1 MPDVI
6 QKSLQKSSK
15 SVSDIDPAVAL
26 HIKEAETRL
35 SRLIRTQFFL
45 MSFAA
50 IASVVLVVGAF
61 ALITTL
67 TRVPSNT
74 ALLDQI
80 EESNKQLS
88 TIAQSILQP
97 TPGITTTRALELVL
111 TQAEIHQKSVEELRR
126 TQQQPAP
133 ETQSL
138 IQIIGSAAVLA
149 LLGALGL
156 QRLQNIDT
164 EINNLRES
172 MYAQMEARA
181 RGIREVLG
189 ATIDD
194 QVDKAMVKT
203 RKDIEGL
210 TKQAATTLQ
219 EYQQQVTHMLNEVQ
233 QQFETLKNEVGVVG
247 TMLDQYP
254 WLKSKEKFDK
264 ASKITQLSS
273 VEQAHRLAVEFSI
286 IGDNISAR
294 EALQEIVR
302 RDLPGDADDFH
313 NAHAQA
319 MRMEE
324 VKVALEIVDLGLRNY
339 PDQYDLMAD
348 KAVSL
353 RSLGRAT
360 EARQLLDDWRQRKPE
375 EFIRSWRPAVFYVD
389 TFRALELTPDSIEA
403 IESMLRQVTEKRPYD
418 IKPWSA
424 YAQFVSDQ
432 GRPEEAEQILL
443 RALEL
448 NPLSQQLNYVL
459 GELLL
464 KQGRV
469 EEARSYL
476 EKALRLDYQ
485 QQYQPDVNQYAI
497 RATLAQAYEACD
509 ELDKARLLYQSIIV
523 AADRDASRTIKDYA
537 KGRLAAIALI
547 SGNLPEQE
555 KSETSEEMLGLLKA
569 IAQSAQGYSAAA
581 ESPQQE

>member
-6 QKSLQKSSK
+6 QKSLQESSE

-26 HIKEAETRL
+26 HIKEAEARL
-35 SRLIRTQFFL
+35 SRLIRTQFFF

-50 IASVVLVVGAF
+50 IGSVALVVGAF

-74 ALLDQI
+74 ALLNQI
-80 EESNKQLS
+80 EESNRQLS
-88 TIAQSILQP
+88 TITQSILQP

-181 RGIREVLG
+181 KGIREVLG

-194 QVDKAMVKT
+194 QVDKAMAKT

-286 IGDNISAR
+286 IGDDISAR

-302 RDLPGDADDFH
+302 RDLPGDTDDFH

-324 VKVALEIVDLGLRNY
+324 VKLALEIVDLGLRNY

-353 RSLGRAT
+353 RSLGRAA

-375 EFIRSWRPAVFYVD
+375 EFTRSWRPAVFYVD
-389 TFRALELTPDSIEA
+389 TFRALDLTPDAIEA
-403 IESMLRQVTEKRPYD
+403 IESMLRQVTEKRPYE

-432 GRPEEAEQILL
+432 GRPKEAEQILL

-485 QQYQPDVNQYAI
+485 PQYQPDVNQYAV

-523 AADRDASRTIKDYA
+523 AADRDADRTIKDYA
-537 KGRLAAIALI
+537 KGRLAAIALM

-555 KSETSEEMLGLLKA
+555 KSEASEEMLGFLKA
-569 IAQSAQGYSAAA
+569 IAQSAQGHSTAA

>member
-1 MPDVI
+1 MPDAI
-6 QKSLQKSSK
+6 QKSLKESSK
-15 SVSDIDPAVAL
+15 SVPDLDPAVAV
-26 HIKEAETRL
+26 HIKEAEARL
-35 SRLIRTQFFL
+35 SRLIRTQFLF

-67 TRVPSNT
+67 TRVPSNP

-111 TQAEIHQKSVEELRR
+111 AQAEIHQKAVEELRR

-133 ETQSL
+133 ESQSL

-156 QRLQNIDT
+156 QRLQNIDA

-172 MYAQMEARA
+172 MYSQMEARA
-181 RGIREVLG
+181 RSIRDVLG
-189 ATIDD
+189 STIDD
-194 QVDKAMVKT
+194 QVDKKMAKT
-203 RKDIEGL
+203 RKDIEDL
-210 TKQAATTLQ
+210 TKQADTMLR
-219 EYQQQVTHMLNEVQ
+219 EYQQQLRYMADEARTR
-233 QQFETLKNEVGVVG
+233 FENLKKEADKVEKTLQ
-247 TMLDQYP
+247 QYP
-254 WLKSKEKFDK
+254 WLASREAFDN
-264 ASKITQLSS
+264 ASKIRELSS
-273 VEQAHRLAVEFSI
+273 VEQAHSLAVEFNVR
-286 IGDNISAR
+286 GDKISAR
-294 EALQEIVR
+294 EALREIVR
-302 RDLPGDADDFH
+302 KDLPGDADDFH
-313 NAHAQA
+313 NAHAEA

-324 VKVALEIVDLGLRNY
+324 VKLALEIIDLGLRNY

-353 RSLGRAT
+353 RSLGRAA

-389 TFRALELTPDSIEA
+389 TFKALDLTPDAIET
-403 IESMLRQVTEKRPYD
+403 IESMLRHVTEKRPYE
-418 IKPWSA
+418 IRPWSA

-432 GRPEEAEQILL
+432 GRPKEAEQILL

-459 GELLL
+459 GGLLL
-464 KQGRV
+464 KQGRAK
-469 EEARSYL
+469 EARNYL

-485 QQYQPDVNQYAI
+485 PQYQPDVNQCAV

-509 ELDKARLLYQSIIV
+509 ELDKAQLLYQSIIF
-523 AADRDASRTIKDYA
+523 DRGANRTIKDYA
-537 KGRLAAIALI
+537 RGRLAAIALI
-547 SGNLPEQE
+547 RGNLPDQE
-555 KSETSEEMLGLLKA
+555 ESEISKEMMIGLWNK
-569 IAQSAQGYSAAA
+569 IAQSIQGNATSS
-581 ESPQQE
+581 ETPQKP

>member
-1 MPDVI
+1 MPGLT
-6 QKSLQKSSK
+6 QKSPNEPSGVIPDL
-15 SVSDIDPAVAL
+15 DPTVAL
-26 HIKEAETRL
+26 HIKEAEARL
-35 SRLIRTQFFL
+35 SRLIRTQFLF
-45 MSFAA
+45 MSLAA
-50 IASVVLVVGAF
+50 IASVILVVGAF
-61 ALITTL
+61 ALVTTF

-88 TIAQSILQP
+88 TITQSILQP
-97 TPGITTTRALELVL
+97 TPGITTTRALGLVL
-111 TQAEIHQKSVEELRR
+111 AQAEIHQKAVEELRR

-181 RGIREVLG
+181 KSIREVMG

-194 QVDKAMVKT
+194 QVDKAIAKT
-203 RKDIEGL
+203 RKDFEGL

-233 QQFETLKNEVGVVG
+233 QRFENLNNEVGEVG
-247 TMLDQYP
+247 IMLEQYP

-264 ASKITQLSS
+264 ASRITQLSS
-273 VEQAHRLAVEFSI
+273 VEQARRLAVEFNI
-286 IGDNISAR
+286 IGDEISAR
-294 EALQEIVR
+294 EALREIVR
-302 RDLPGDADDFH
+302 KGLPGDADDFH
-313 NAHAQA
+313 NTHAEA

-324 VKVALEIVDLGLRNY
+324 VALALEIVDLGLRNY
-339 PDQYDLMAD
+339 PYQYDLMAD
-348 KAVSL
+348 KAISL
-353 RSLGRAT
+353 RSLGQAA
-360 EARQLLDDWRQRKPE
+360 EARQLLEDWRQRKPE
-375 EFIRSWRPAVFYVD
+375 EFTRSWRPAVFYVN
-389 TFRALELTPDSIEA
+389 TFKSLDLTPDAIEA
-403 IESMLRQVTEKRPYD
+403 IESMLRQVTEKRPYE

-432 GRPEEAEQILL
+432 GRPNEAEQILL

-464 KQGRV
+464 KQGRA

-485 QQYQPDVNQYAI
+485 PQYQPDVDQYAV
-497 RATLAQAYEACD
+497 RAMLAQAYEACN
-509 ELDKARLLYQSIIV
+509 ELDKARLLYESILM
-523 AADRDASRTIKDYA
+523 ATDRDASRTITIKGYA
-537 KGRLAAIALI
+537 KGRLAAIELI
-547 SGNLPEQE
+547 RELVQ
-555 KSETSEEMLGLLKA
+555 
-569 IAQSAQGYSAAA
+569 
-581 ESPQQE
+581 

>member
-6 QKSLQKSSK
+6 KKSLQKSNE

-26 HIKEAETRL
+26 HIKEAEARL
-35 SRLIRTQFFL
+35 SRLIRTQFFF
-45 MSFAA
+45 MSFAV
-50 IASVVLVVGAF
+50 IASVVLIVGAF
-61 ALITTL
+61 ALITTF

-88 TIAQSILQP
+88 TITQSILQP

-111 TQAEIHQKSVEELRR
+111 AQAETHQKAVEELRR

-181 RGIREVLG
+181 KSIRQVLG

-194 QVDKAMVKT
+194 QVDKAMEKT
-203 RKDIEGL
+203 RNDIEDL

-219 EYQQQVTHMLNEVQ
+219 EYQQKVTHMLNEVQ
-233 QQFETLKNEVGVVG
+233 QQFETLKKQVGAVE

-264 ASKITQLSS
+264 ASRITQLSS
-273 VEQAHRLAVEFSI
+273 VEQAHSLAVDFSI
-286 IGDNISAR
+286 MGDYISAR

-302 RDLPGDADDFH
+302 RNLPGDADDFH

-324 VKVALEIVDLGLRNY
+324 VKLALEIVDLGLRNY

-348 KAVSL
+348 KAISMK
-353 RSLGRAT
+353 SLGMAAA
-360 EARQLLDDWRQRKPE
+360 ARQLLDDWRQRKPE
-375 EFIRSWRPAVFYVD
+375 EFTRSWRPAVFYIE
-389 TFRALELTPDSIEA
+389 TFRALDLTPEAIET
-403 IESMLRQVTEKRPYD
+403 IESMLRQVTEKRPYE

-424 YAQFVSDQ
+424 YARFLIDQ
-432 GRPEEAEQILL
+432 GRPKEAEQILL

-464 KQGRV
+464 MEGRA
-469 EEARSYL
+469 EEARVYL
-476 EKALRLDYQ
+476 EKAMRQDYQ
-485 QQYQPDVNQYAI
+485 PQYQPDVNQYAV
-497 RATLAQAYEACD
+497 RATLAQAYEACN
-509 ELDKARLLYQSIIV
+509 ELEKARLLYRSIIV
-523 AADRDASRTIKDYA
+523 ATDREANRTIKDYA
-537 KGRLAAIALI
+537 KGRLAAIALL
-547 SGNLPEQE
+547 SGNLPEE
-555 KSETSEEMLGLLKA
+555 EEFEISEMLELLKK
-569 IAQSAQGYSAAA
+569 ITQSVQEDSTSAK
-581 ESPQQE
+581 SPRQE

>member
-1 MPDVI
+1 MSDVP
-6 QKSLQKSSK
+6 QKSLQTSSEL
-15 SVSDIDPAVAL
+15 VRDIDPAVAL
-26 HIKEAETRL
+26 QIKEAETRL
-35 SRLIRTQFFL
+35 SRLIRTQFLF
-45 MSFAA
+45 MSIASV
-50 IASVVLVVGAF
+50 ASVVLLVGLF
-61 ALITTL
+61 ALITTF
-67 TRVPSNT
+67 TRVPTNS

-88 TIAQSILQP
+88 TIAQTILQP

-111 TQAEIHQKSVEELRR
+111 AQAEIHQRAVEELRR

-133 ETQSL
+133 ESQSL

-172 MYAQMEARA
+172 MYAQIEARA
-181 RGIREVLG
+181 RSIREVLG

-194 QVDKAMVKT
+194 QVDKAMAKT
-203 RKDIEGL
+203 RKDIESL
-210 TKQAATTLQ
+210 TKQAEVVLG
-219 EYQQQVTHMLNEVQ
+219 EYQQQITHALNEVRQ
-233 QQFETLKNEVGVVG
+233 SFDTLRNDVSAVETL
-247 TMLDQYP
+247 LDQYP
-254 WLKSKEKFDK
+254 WLKSKEKFDQ
-264 ASKITQLSS
+264 ASRIRELSS
-273 VEQAHRLAVEFSI
+273 VEQAHRLAVEFNA

-294 EALQEIVR
+294 EALREIAR
-302 RDLPGDADDFH
+302 RELPGDADDFH
-313 NAHAQA
+313 NAHAEA

-324 VKVALEIVDLGLRNY
+324 VSLALEIVDLGLRNY

-348 KAVSL
+348 KALAL
-353 RSLGRAT
+353 RSLGRAA
-360 EARQLLDDWRQRKPE
+360 EARQLLEDWRQRKPE
-375 EFIRSWRPAVFYVD
+375 EFTRSWRPAVFYVD
-389 TFRALELTPDSIEA
+389 TFRALDLTPDAVET
-403 IESMLRQVTEKRPYD
+403 IESMLRQVTEKRPYE

-432 GRPEEAEQILL
+432 GRPEEAEQILR

-464 KQGRV
+464 KQGRA
-469 EEARSYL
+469 EEAREYL

-485 QQYQPDVNQYAI
+485 PQYQPDVNQYAV
-497 RATLAQAYEACD
+497 RATLAQAYEACN
-509 ELDKARLLYQSIIV
+509 ELDRARLLYQSIIM
-523 AADRDASRTIKDYA
+523 ATERDAHRTIKNYA

-547 SGNLPEQE
+547 SGDLPEQE
-555 KSETSEEMLGLLKA
+555 KFEASEGLLELLKA
-569 IAQSAQGYSAAA
+569 IAQSTQGDSSSA
-581 ESPQQE
+581 ENSQQA

>member
-1 MPDVI
+1 MPNLI
-6 QKSLQKSSK
+6 QKSFSEPSTAT
-15 SVSDIDPAVAL
+15 SDLDPAVAL
-26 HIKEAETRL
+26 HIKEAEARL
-35 SRLIRTQFFL
+35 SRLIRTQFLF

-61 ALITTL
+61 ALITTF

-74 ALLDQI
+74 TLLDQI

-88 TIAQSILQP
+88 TITQSILQP

-111 TQAEIHQKSVEELRR
+111 AQAEIHQRAVEELRR
-126 TQQQPAP
+126 TQQQTAP

-172 MYAQMEARA
+172 MYAQIEARA
-181 RGIREVLG
+181 KDIREILG

-194 QVDKAMVKT
+194 QVDKAMSKT
-203 RKDIEGL
+203 RKDIEDL
-210 TKQAATTLQ
+210 TKQAA
-219 EYQQQVTHMLNEVQ
+219 QQVTDILNDAQ
-233 QQFETLKNEVGVVG
+233 QRFDALKNEVGQVQNEVG
-247 TMLDQYP
+247 QVRTMLDQYP

-264 ASKITQLSS
+264 ASRIKQLSS
-273 VEQAHRLAVEFSI
+273 VEQAHRLAVEFSVI
-286 IGDNISAR
+286 EDDDISAR
-294 EALQEIVR
+294 AALQEIVLR
-302 RDLPGDADDFH
+302 KLPGDADDFH

-324 VKVALEIVDLGLRNY
+324 VKLALEIVDLGLQNY

-348 KAVSL
+348 KAISL
-353 RSLGRAT
+353 RSLGRAA

-389 TFRALELTPDSIEA
+389 TFRALDLTPDAIET
-403 IESMLRQVTEKRPYD
+403 IESMLRHVTEKRPYE

-432 GRPEEAEQILL
+432 GRPKEAEQILL

-464 KQGRV
+464 KQGRA

-476 EKALRLDYQ
+476 EKALRIDYQ
-485 QQYQPDVNQYAI
+485 PQYQPDVNQYAV

-523 AADRDASRTIKDYA
+523 ATDRDASRTIKDYA

-547 SGNLPEQE
+547 EGNLPKEEILEASQE
-555 KSETSEEMLGLLKA
+555 EILTMLRTA
-569 IAQSAQGYSAAA
+569 IHGAGS
-581 ESPQQE
+581 

>member
-1 MPDVI
+1 MSDLT
-6 QKSLQKSSK
+6 QKSLNEPSASI
-15 SVSDIDPAVAL
+15 SDLDPAVAL

-35 SRLIRTQFFL
+35 SRLIRTQFLF

-50 IASVVLVVGAF
+50 IASVVLVVGTF
-61 ALITTL
+61 ALITAF

-74 ALLDQI
+74 TLLDQI

-88 TIAQSILQP
+88 TITQSILQP

-111 TQAEIHQKSVEELRR
+111 AQAEIHQKAVEELRR

-181 RGIREVLG
+181 KGIRDVLG

-194 QVDKAMVKT
+194 QVDKAMAKT

-219 EYQQQVTHMLNEVQ
+219 EYQQQVTLMLNDVQ
-233 QQFETLKNEVGVVG
+233 QRYETLKNEVGQVG
-247 TMLDQYP
+247 TMLEQYP

-264 ASKITQLSS
+264 ASRITQLSS
-273 VEQAHRLAVEFSI
+273 VEQAHSLAVEFSI
-286 IGDNISAR
+286 IGDDISAR

-302 RDLPGDADDFH
+302 RNLPGDADDFH

-324 VKVALEIVDLGLRNY
+324 VKLALEIVDLGLKNY

-348 KAVSL
+348 KAISL
-353 RSLGRAT
+353 RSLGMAAN
-360 EARQLLDDWRQRKPE
+360 ARQLLEDWRQRKPE
-375 EFIRSWRPAVFYVD
+375 EFTRSWRPAVFYVD
-389 TFRALELTPDSIEA
+389 TFRALDLTPDAIET
-403 IESMLRQVTEKRPYD
+403 IESMLRQVTEKRPYE

-432 GRPEEAEQILL
+432 GRPKEAEQILL

-448 NPLSQQLNYVL
+448 NPFSQQLNYVL

-464 KQGRV
+464 KQGRA

-485 QQYQPDVNQYAI
+485 PQYQPDVNQYAV
-497 RATLAQAYEACD
+497 RATLAQAYEACN
-509 ELDKARLLYQSIIV
+509 ELDKARLLYQSIIT
-523 AADRDASRTIKDYA
+523 ATERDASRTIKDYA
-537 KGRLAAIALI
+537 RGRLAAIALI

-555 KSETSEEMLGLLKA
+555 RSEASEEMLGLLKA
-569 IAQSAQGYSAAA
+569 IAQGTQGHLTA
-581 ESPQQE
+581 PKGLQQE

>member
-1 MPDVI
+1 MSDLT
-6 QKSLQKSSK
+6 QKSLNEPSASI
-15 SVSDIDPAVAL
+15 SDLDPAVAL

-35 SRLIRTQFFL
+35 SRLIRTQFLF

-50 IASVVLVVGAF
+50 IASVVLVVGTF
-61 ALITTL
+61 ALITAF

-74 ALLDQI
+74 TLLDQI

-88 TIAQSILQP
+88 TITQSILQP

-111 TQAEIHQKSVEELRR
+111 AQAEIHQKAVEELRR

-181 RGIREVLG
+181 KGIRDVLG

-194 QVDKAMVKT
+194 QVDKAMAKT

-219 EYQQQVTHMLNEVQ
+219 EYQQQVTLMLNDVQ
-233 QQFETLKNEVGVVG
+233 QRYETLKNEVGQVG
-247 TMLDQYP
+247 TMLEQYP

-264 ASKITQLSS
+264 ASRITQLSS
-273 VEQAHRLAVEFSI
+273 VEQAHSLAVEFSI
-286 IGDNISAR
+286 IGDDISAR

-302 RDLPGDADDFH
+302 RNLPGDADDFH

-324 VKVALEIVDLGLRNY
+324 VKLALEIVDLGLKNY

-348 KAVSL
+348 KAISL
-353 RSLGRAT
+353 RSLGMAAN
-360 EARQLLDDWRQRKPE
+360 ARQLLEDWRQRKPE
-375 EFIRSWRPAVFYVD
+375 EFTRSWRPAVFYVD
-389 TFRALELTPDSIEA
+389 TFRALDLTPDAIET
-403 IESMLRQVTEKRPYD
+403 IESMLRQVTEKRPYE

-432 GRPEEAEQILL
+432 GRPKEAEQILL

-448 NPLSQQLNYVL
+448 NPFSQQLNYVL

-464 KQGRV
+464 KQGRA

-485 QQYQPDVNQYAI
+485 PQYQPDVNQYAV
-497 RATLAQAYEACD
+497 RATLAQAYEACN
-509 ELDKARLLYQSIIV
+509 RLY
-523 AADRDASRTIKDYA
+523 RK
-537 KGRLAAIALI
+537 
-547 SGNLPEQE
+547 
-555 KSETSEEMLGLLKA
+555 
-569 IAQSAQGYSAAA
+569 
-581 ESPQQE
+581 